1 MSIAWNPS
9 AVSFGEQND
18 SGAVGRILAQTLVF
32 AAVIFNFVLCFI
44 NTNVVGITERVVIST
59 EIILVGAAFGLVWN
73 CSRMLYDILYFVTA
87 YFFAVMTFRGAFDA
101 KIVHDVLT
109 PIVFFFVGSYFGTL
123 RSADKLVTFLIFWA
137 LGAALF
143 EWVALDT
150 YLSYFN
156 VLQYYVARGTET
168 NLAGDVASGIFITDP
183 SSGGSL
189 FVNAT
194 RFQARTLLP
203 FLGEHRVSGIFL
215 EPVSVGNF
223 GAIAFAWVLLRDYR
237 RVWVFIAKI
246 LAILTILVLADARFG
261 FYFCIFELAIY
272 LLAPMIRPTTLF
284 LAPFFAMIS
293 LAIYAGPDWREA
305 FSNDIAGRF
314 LHTGYALT
322 TLDTLQLFGLR
333 TSDIFG
339 SNYAGD
345 VGYGYVLVQIG
356 LLGIAAIWAL
366 FAYAPVPDTNTWR
379 FKNFVTFYLI
389 FLLTISASLFSI
401 KTAALLWF
409 LYGTLHNP
417 NRAALDSPSGTE
429 SMDA

>member
-1 MSIAWNPS
+1 MSIAWDPS

-44 NTNVVGITERVVIST
+44 NTNVVGITDRVVIST

-73 CSRMLYDILYFVTA
+73 CSRMLYDILYFVTV

-109 PIVFFFVGSYFGTL
+109 PIIFFFVGSYCGTL
-123 RSADKLVTFLIFWA
+123 RSADKLVTFLIFLA
-137 LGAALF
+137 FGVALF
-143 EWVALDT
+143 EWIALDT

-168 NLAGDVASGIFITDP
+168 NLAGDIASGIFITDP
-183 SSGGSL
+183 SSGSSL

-237 RVWVFIAKI
+237 RVWVFITKI

-272 LLAPMIRPTTLF
+272 LLAPMIRPTTLCYRAF
-284 LAPFFAMIS
+284 LRYDFACDICWSRLARSVLQRYSWAIS
-293 LAIYAGPDWREA
+293 SYRLCPYY
-305 FSNDIAGRF
+305 S
-314 LHTGYALT
+314 
-322 TLDTLQLFGLR
+322 
-333 TSDIFG
+333 
-339 SNYAGD
+339 
-345 VGYGYVLVQIG
+345 
-356 LLGIAAIWAL
+356 
-366 FAYAPVPDTNTWR
+366 
-379 FKNFVTFYLI
+379 
-389 FLLTISASLFSI
+389 
-401 KTAALLWF
+401 
-409 LYGTLHNP
+409 
-417 NRAALDSPSGTE
+417 
-429 SMDA
+429 

>member
-1 MSIAWNPS
+1 MSVAWNPS
-9 AVSFGEQND
+9 ADSIGEQTD
-18 SGAVGRILAQTLVF
+18 SGTVGRILAPSLVF
-32 AAVIFNFVLCFI
+32 AAVIFNFALCFI
-44 NTNVVGITERVVIST
+44 NTNVVDITDRVVIST

-73 CSRMLYDILYFVTA
+73 RSRRLYDILYFVTA
-87 YFFAVMTFRGAFDA
+87 YFFTVMTFRAAFDA
-101 KIVHDVLT
+101 KIVHDVLI
-109 PIVFFFVGSYFGTL
+109 PILFFFVGSYLGTL
-123 RSADKLVTFLIFWA
+123 RSADKLVTLLIFLA
-137 LGAALF
+137 FGAALF

-156 VLQYYVARGTET
+156 VLKYYVARGTET
-168 NLAGDVASGIFITDP
+168 NLAGDIASGIFITDP

-194 RFQARTLLP
+194 RFQERTLLP

-293 LAIYAGPDWREA
+293 LAIYAGPEWRETFA
-305 FSNDIAGRF
+305 NDIAGRF
-314 LHTGYALT
+314 LHAGYALT

-333 TSDIFG
+333 TSDVFG
-339 SNYAGD
+339 GNYAGD
-345 VGYGYVLVQIG
+345 VGYGYALVQIG
-356 LLGIAAIWAL
+356 LIGITAIWAL

-389 FLLTISASLFSI
+389 FLLAISASLFSI
-401 KTAALLWF
+401 KTGALLWF

-417 NRAALDSPSGTE
+417 SRAALDSPTVTDS
-429 SMDA
+429 